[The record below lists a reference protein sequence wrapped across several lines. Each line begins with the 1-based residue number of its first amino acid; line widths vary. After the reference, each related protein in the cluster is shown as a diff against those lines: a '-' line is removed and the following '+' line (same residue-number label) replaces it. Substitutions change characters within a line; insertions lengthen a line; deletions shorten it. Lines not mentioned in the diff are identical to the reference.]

1 MATFNSGQMKSLL
14 RNSHVGVPLLL
25 LSVLAMVI
33 LPLSPIVLDVLFT
46 FNIVL
51 AVMVLLASVN
61 SKRPLDFSVF
71 PTILLVTTLMRL
83 TLNVASTRVV
93 LLNGHDG
100 VGAAGKVIEAFGNV
114 VIGGNFVVGFVVF
127 VILMIINFVVVTKGA
142 ERISEVSARFTLDAL
157 PGKQMAIDAD
167 LNAGL
172 INQEQARIRRKD
184 VANEADF
191 YGAMDGASKF
201 VRGDAIAGIMILII
215 NVVGGILIGIFKH
228 NLDAGQAFD
237 QYVLLTIGDGLVAQ
251 IPSLLLATAA
261 AIIVTRVSDDDSSG
275 ISDDIHRQLMAK
287 PATIYTAAFVMFVL
301 AIVPGMP
308 HLVFLV
314 FTALLAFTAW
324 RQSKVI
330 EKPAQSEQDI
340 AALTSALDD
349 SDSVNVCWESIPL
362 IEPLGLNLGYKLV
375 TLVDKSKGNPLTLR
389 VRGVRQVVSETS
401 GVLLPE
407 MSIREDFRLKPAQY
421 AIKVNGVRTAVG
433 EVHPDRLM
441 AIPTAEQYGEI
452 DGVLDTDPAYG
463 LAVTWITPEMK
474 PQALNLGYQVVDCA
488 SVIATHINR
497 VTREHLPELFNY
509 DDITQLNLRLSGT
522 APRLAED
529 LNAALNYSQQLKI
542 YRLLLQDQVSLKDI
556 ATIATTLVESAAI
569 TKDAI
574 LLASDVRF
582 ALRRAMVAAI
592 APDSKPLS
600 AYTLDNTLENL
611 LLGSLNQAQQA
622 GKVSLDSFPV
632 DPNILTQLQT
642 TLPVVLEQLKA
653 QNLTSVLLVTPQLRP
668 LIARYSRLFA
678 AGLHVLSYNEVPDE
692 VDLRIVGTVS

>member
-1 MATFNSGQMKSLL
+1 MKRFNLSQTMALL
-14 RNSHVGVPLLL
+14 RSSHISIPLLL

-33 LPLSPIVLDVLFT
+33 LPLSPLVLDVLFT

-51 AVMVLLASVN
+51 SVMVLLASVN
-61 SKRPLDFSVF
+61 SRRPLDFSVF

-93 LLNGHDG
+93 LLNGHEG
-100 VGAAGKVIEAFGNV
+100 LGAAGKVIEAFGHV

-172 INQEQARIRRKD
+172 INQEQARLRRKD

-201 VRGDAIAGIMILII
+201 VRGDAIAGIMILLI
-215 NVVGGILIGIFKH
+215 NVVGGILIGIFKY
-228 NLDAGQAFD
+228 NMDAGQAFD
-237 QYVLLTIGDGLVAQ
+237 QYVLLTIGDGLAAQ

-261 AIIVTRVSDDDSSG
+261 AIIVTRVSDDDSKG
-275 ISDDIHRQLMAK
+275 IAEDIHIQLLAK
-287 PATIYTAAFVMFVL
+287 PVTLYTAALVMFVL

-308 HLVFLV
+308 HLVFLI
-314 FTALLAFTAW
+314 FTALLLYIAW
-324 RQSKVI
+324 RQGKVV
-330 EKPAQSEQDI
+330 ERPQQTEQDMRSI
-340 AALTSALDD
+340 NQAMDD
-349 SDSVNVCWESIPL
+349 SSLSICWQNIPL

-375 TLVDKSKGNPLTLR
+375 TLVDKTHGDLLTQR
-389 VRGVRQVVSETS
+389 VRGVRQVLSETS

-421 AIKVNGVRTAVG
+421 AIKVNGVRTATG

-452 DGVLDTDPAYG
+452 DGILDTDPAYG

-474 PQALNLGYQVVDCA
+474 PSALNLGYQVVDCA
-488 SVIATHINR
+488 SVIATHIHKIS
-497 VTREHLPELFNY
+497 REHLTDLFNY
-509 DDITQLNLRLSGT
+509 EDISLLNQ
-522 APRLAED
+522 RLAGIAPKLADD
-529 LNAALNYSQQLKI
+529 LNTAMNYSQQLKV

-556 ATIATTLVESAAI
+556 ATVATTLVESSAV
-569 TKDAI
+569 TKDAL

-592 APDSKPLS
+592 VPDGKPLS
-600 AYTLDNTLENL
+600 AWTLDNALENL

-653 QNLTSVLLVTPQLRP
+653 QNLTTVLLVTPQLRP

-692 VDLRIVGTVS
+692 IDLRIVGNVS

>member
-1 MATFNSGQMKSLL
+1 MATFNANSLKALL
-14 RNSHVGVPLLL
+14 RNSQMSVPLLL

-51 AVMVLLASVN
+51 SVMVLLASVN
-61 SKRPLDFSVF
+61 SKRPLDFAVF

-93 LLNGHDG
+93 LLNGHEG

-167 LNAGL
+167 MNAGL
-172 INQEQARIRRKD
+172 ITQEQARARRKD
-184 VANEADF
+184 VASEADF

-201 VRGDAIAGIMILII
+201 VRGDAIAGIMILLI
-215 NVVGGILIGIFKH
+215 NVVGGILIGIFKYD
-228 NLDAGQAFD
+228 LDAGQAFD

-261 AIIVTRVSDDDSSG
+261 AIIVTRVSDDDSAG
-275 ISDDIHRQLMAK
+275 ISDDIKRQLLAK
-287 PATIYTAAFVMFVL
+287 PATLYTAAFVMFVL

-314 FTALLAFTAW
+314 FTALLLFSAW
-324 RQSKVI
+324 RQSRQV
-330 EKPAQSEQDI
+330 EKPARNEQNM
-340 AALTSALDD
+340 AALSNALED
-349 SDSVNVCWESIPL
+349 SDGINICWQSIPL

-375 TLVDKSKGNPLTLR
+375 TLVDKAKGNLLTQR

-407 MSIREDFRLKPAQY
+407 ISIREDFRLKPAQY

-441 AIPTAEQYGEI
+441 AIPGSEQYGEI

-463 LAVTWITPEMK
+463 LAVTWITQEMK

-509 DDITQLNLRLSGT
+509 DDITQLNLRLAGV
-522 APRLAED
+522 APKLADD
-529 LNAALNYSQQLKI
+529 LNNALNFSQQLKV

-600 AYTLDNTLENL
+600 AYTLDNQLENL

-632 DPNILTQLQT
+632 DPNILTQLQS

>member
-1 MATFNSGQMKSLL
+1 M
-14 RNSHVGVPLLL
+14 
-25 LSVLAMVI
+25 
-33 LPLSPIVLDVLFT
+33 
-46 FNIVL
+46 
-51 AVMVLLASVN
+51 
-61 SKRPLDFSVF
+61 
-71 PTILLVTTLMRL
+71 
-83 TLNVASTRVV
+83 
-93 LLNGHDG
+93 
-100 VGAAGKVIEAFGNV
+100 
-114 VIGGNFVVGFVVF
+114 
-127 VILMIINFVVVTKGA
+127 VVTKGA

-201 VRGDAIAGIMILII
+201 VRGDAIAGIMILLI

-228 NLDAGQAFD
+228 HLDAGQAFD

-275 ISDDIHRQLMAK
+275 ISDDIQRQLLAK
-287 PATIYTAAFVMFVL
+287 PATLYTAAFVMFVL
-301 AIVPGMP
+301 AVVPGMP
-308 HLVFLV
+308 HAAFLI
-314 FTALLAFTAW
+314 FTALLLFTAW
-324 RQSKVI
+324 RQSRVV
-330 EKPAQSEQDI
+330 EKPAASAQDM
-340 AALTSALDD
+340 AALSSALDD
-349 SDSVNVCWESIPL
+349 SDGVVCWQSIPL

-375 TLVDKSKGNPLTLR
+375 TLVDKAKGNPLTQR
-389 VRGVRQVVSETS
+389 VRGVRQVVSDTS
-401 GVLLPE
+401 GILLPE

-433 EVHPDRLM
+433 EVHPERLM

-452 DGVLDTDPAYG
+452 DGILDTDPAYG
-463 LAVTWITPEMK
+463 LAVTWIPPEMK

-497 VTREHLPELFNY
+497 VAREHLPELFNY
-509 DDITQLNLRLSGT
+509 DDITQLNLRLASV
-522 APRLAED
+522 APKLADD
-529 LNAALNYSQQLKI
+529 LNSALNFSQQLKV

-556 ATIATTLVESAAI
+556 TTIATTLVESAAI

-592 APDSKPLS
+592 APDNKPLS
-600 AYTLDNTLENL
+600 AYTLDNQLENL

-632 DPNILTQLQT
+632 DPNILTQLQS

-653 QNLTSVLLVTPQLRP
+653 QNLTTVLLVTPQLRP

>member
-1 MATFNSGQMKSLL
+1 M
-14 RNSHVGVPLLL
+14 
-25 LSVLAMVI
+25 
-33 LPLSPIVLDVLFT
+33 
-46 FNIVL
+46 
-51 AVMVLLASVN
+51 
-61 SKRPLDFSVF
+61 
-71 PTILLVTTLMRL
+71 
-83 TLNVASTRVV
+83 
-93 LLNGHDG
+93 
-100 VGAAGKVIEAFGNV
+100 
-114 VIGGNFVVGFVVF
+114 
-127 VILMIINFVVVTKGA
+127 VVTKGA

-157 PGKQMAIDAD
+157 PGKQMANDAD
-167 LNAGL
+167 MNAGL
-172 INQEQARIRRKD
+172 ITQEQARTRRKD
-184 VANEADF
+184 VASEADF

-201 VRGDAIAGIMILII
+201 VRGDAIAGIMILLI

-228 NLDAGQAFD
+228 DLDAGQAFD

-261 AIIVTRVSDDDSSG
+261 AIIVTRVSDDDSTG
-275 ISDDIHRQLMAK
+275 ISDDIQRQLLAK
-287 PATIYTAAFVMFVL
+287 PGTLYTATFVMFVL
-301 AIVPGMP
+301 EIVPGIP

-314 FTALLAFTAW
+314 FTALLLFTAW
-324 RQSKVI
+324 RQSRQV
-330 EKPAQSEQDI
+330 EKPAKNEQNM
-340 AALTSALDD
+340 AALNNALED
-349 SDSVNVCWESIPL
+349 SDSINICWQSIPM

-375 TLVDKSKGNPLTLR
+375 TLVDKAKGNLLTQR

-407 MSIREDFRLKPAQY
+407 ISIREDFRLKPAQY

-441 AIPTAEQYGEI
+441 AIPGAEQYGEI

-463 LAVTWITPEMK
+463 ADDLNN
-474 PQALNLGYQVVDCA
+474 ALN
-488 SVIATHINR
+488 
-497 VTREHLPELFNY
+497 F
-509 DDITQLNLRLSGT
+509 
-522 APRLAED
+522 
-529 LNAALNYSQQLKI
+529 SQQLKV

-600 AYTLDNTLENL
+600 AYTLDNQLENL

-632 DPNILTQLQT
+632 DPNILTQLQS

-678 AGLHVLSYNEVPDE
+678 AGLHVLSYNEVPDD

>member
-1 MATFNSGQMKSLL
+1 MATFNTNSLKALL
-14 RNSHVGVPLLL
+14 RNSQISVPLLL

-51 AVMVLLASVN
+51 SVMVLLASVN
-61 SKRPLDFSVF
+61 SRRPLDFSVF

-93 LLNGHDG
+93 LLNGHEG

-167 LNAGL
+167 MNAGL
-172 INQEQARIRRKD
+172 ITQEQARARRKE
-184 VANEADF
+184 VASEADF

-201 VRGDAIAGIMILII
+201 VRGDAIAGIMILLI

-228 NLDAGQAFD
+228 HLDAAQAFD

-261 AIIVTRVSDDDSSG
+261 AIIVTRVSDDESAG
-275 ISDDIHRQLMAK
+275 ISDDIQRQLLAK
-287 PATIYTAAFVMFVL
+287 PTTLYTAAFVMFML

-308 HLVFLV
+308 HLVFLI
-314 FTALLAFTAW
+314 FTALLLFTAW
-324 RQSKVI
+324 HQSRQV
-330 EKPAQSEQDI
+330 EKPARNEQNM
-340 AALTSALDD
+340 AALSNALED
-349 SDSVNVCWESIPL
+349 SDSINICWQSIPL

-375 TLVDKSKGNPLTLR
+375 TLVDKAKGNLLTQR

-407 MSIREDFRLKPAQY
+407 ISIREDFRLKPAQY

-441 AIPTAEQYGEI
+441 AIPGAEQYGEI

-463 LAVTWITPEMK
+463 LAVTWITREMK

-509 DDITQLNLRLSGT
+509 DDITQLNQ
-522 APRLAED
+522 RLASVAPKLADD
-529 LNAALNYSQQLKI
+529 LNNALNFSQQLKV

-600 AYTLDNTLENL
+600 AYTLDNQLENL

-632 DPNILTQLQT
+632 DPNILTQLQS